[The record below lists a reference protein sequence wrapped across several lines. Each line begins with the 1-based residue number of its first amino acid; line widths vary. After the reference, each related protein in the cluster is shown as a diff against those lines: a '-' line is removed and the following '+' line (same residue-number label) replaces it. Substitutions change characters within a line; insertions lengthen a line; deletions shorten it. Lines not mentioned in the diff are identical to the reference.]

1 LKKEKAKE
9 NIFTASILK
18 GSLKRKY
25 SALIVWTLDMC
36 HEDIEITS
44 VKVSLQAHLNCHKI
58 YVQQEV
64 QSTVIGN
71 PPELI

>member
-1 LKKEKAKE
+1 
-9 NIFTASILK
+9 
-18 GSLKRKY
+18 
-25 SALIVWTLDMC
+25 MC

-64 QSTVIGN
+64 QSIVIGN
-71 PPELI
+71 PPQLI